1 MNFEN
6 DDAKNT
12 YDYLCKKHNIKFTI
26 FKDRY
31 DTVSKAEIIEF
42 VNKFLEHFER
52 S

>member
-26 FKDRY
+26 FKNRY

-42 VNKFLEHFER
+42 VDEFIKRFKR